1 MSEAPKDAHVNAV
14 ASTVPMPTNVMSD
27 PRAGQILDI
36 VAAESGVAC
45 DRFVPAARLSDLDVA
60 SLDLVQAIFVIEE
73 RFGVEIP
80 VAGSGGGAEF
90 ETVGDLLRHVLRTI
104 GPA

>member
-1 MSEAPKDAHVNAV
+1 
-14 ASTVPMPTNVMSD
+14 MPINLTSD

-36 VAAESGVAC
+36 VAAESGVER
-45 DRFVPAARLSDLDVA
+45 DRLVPDARLSDLDVA
-60 SLDLVQAIFVIEE
+60 SLDLVQAIFTIEE
-73 RFGVEIP
+73 RFGIEVP

-90 ETVGDLLRHVLRTI
+90 DTVGDLLRHVLRAM

>member
-1 MSEAPKDAHVNAV
+1 
-14 ASTVPMPTNVMSD
+14 MPTELTSD

-36 VAAESGVAC
+36 VAKESGVE
-45 DRFVPAARLSDLDVA
+45 RERLVPEARLSDLDVA
-60 SLDLVQAIFVIEE
+60 SLDLVQAIFTIEE

-90 ETVGDLLRHVLRTI
+90 ETVSDLLRHVLRAM

>member
-1 MSEAPKDAHVNAV
+1 
-14 ASTVPMPTNVMSD
+14 MPSDPMSD

-36 VAAESGVAC
+36 VAAESGVE
-45 DRFVPAARLSDLDVA
+45 RERLVPEARLSDLDIA
-60 SLDLVQAIFVIEE
+60 SLDLVQAIFRIEE
-73 RFGVEIP
+73 RFNVEIP

-90 ETVGDLLRHVLRTI
+90 ETVGDMLRHVLRAA

>member
-1 MSEAPKDAHVNAV
+1 
-14 ASTVPMPTNVMSD
+14 MPSDPMSD

-36 VAAESGVAC
+36 VAAESGVE
-45 DRFVPAARLSDLDVA
+45 REQLVPEARLSDLDIA
-60 SLDLVQAIFVIEE
+60 SLDLVQAIFKIEE
-73 RFGVEIP
+73 RFNAEIP

-90 ETVGDLLRHVLRTI
+90 ETVGDMLRHVLRAM

>member
-1 MSEAPKDAHVNAV
+1 
-14 ASTVPMPTNVMSD
+14 MPTDLTSD

-36 VAAESGVAC
+36 VAKESGVE
-45 DRFVPAARLSDLDVA
+45 RERLVPNARLSDLDVA
-60 SLDLVQAIFVIEE
+60 SLDLVQAIFTIEE

-90 ETVGDLLRHVLRTI
+90 ETVGDLLHHVLRTM

>member
-1 MSEAPKDAHVNAV
+1 
-14 ASTVPMPTNVMSD
+14 MPANVTTD

-36 VAAESGVAC
+36 VAAETGVS
-45 DRFVPAARLSDLDVA
+45 RERLVPDARLTDLDVA
-60 SLDLVQAIFVIEE
+60 SLDLVQAIFAIEE

-90 ETVGDLLRHVLRTI
+90 ETIGDLLRHTLRHM

>member
-1 MSEAPKDAHVNAV
+1 
-14 ASTVPMPTNVMSD
+14 MPSDPMSD

-36 VAAESGVAC
+36 VATESGVE
-45 DRFVPAARLSDLDVA
+45 RERLVPDARLSDLDIA
-60 SLDLVQAIFVIEE
+60 SLDLVQAIFKIEE
-73 RFGVEIP
+73 RFNVEIP

-90 ETVGDLLRHVLRTI
+90 ETVNDMLRHVLKAM

>member
-1 MSEAPKDAHVNAV
+1 
-14 ASTVPMPTNVMSD
+14 MPSDPMSD

-36 VAAESGVAC
+36 VAAESGVE
-45 DRFVPAARLSDLDVA
+45 RRQLVPEARLSDLDIA
-60 SLDLVQAIFVIEE
+60 SLDLVQAIFKIEE
-73 RFGVEIP
+73 SFNVEIP

-90 ETVGDLLRHVLRTI
+90 ETVGDMLRHVLRAM

>member
-1 MSEAPKDAHVNAV
+1 
-14 ASTVPMPTNVMSD
+14 MPANVTTD

-36 VAAESGVAC
+36 MAAETGVE
-45 DRFVPAARLSDLDVA
+45 RERLVPDARLTDLDVA
-60 SLDLVQAIFVIEE
+60 SLDLVQAIFAIEE

-90 ETVGDLLRHVLRTI
+90 ETIGDLLRHALRHM